1 MTEVHAF
8 IAIESQIRSGNTLMR
23 SLIGQRSRSA
33 MRLEPHGLSSPK
45 PQ

>member
-1 MTEVHAF
+1 MTEVHPF
-8 IAIESQIRSGNTLMR
+8 IAIESQIRSGNALMR

-33 MRLEPHGLSSPK
+33 MRLEPYGPSRTK